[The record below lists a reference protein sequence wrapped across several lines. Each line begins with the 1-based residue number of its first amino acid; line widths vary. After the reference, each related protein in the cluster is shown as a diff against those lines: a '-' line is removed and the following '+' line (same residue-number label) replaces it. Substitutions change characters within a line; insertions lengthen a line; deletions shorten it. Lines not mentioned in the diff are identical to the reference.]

1 MNSTMRF
8 THGMYSK
15 AWATL
20 RDQVYDEIA
29 EAAAI
34 TAPDVALEVANDAIE
49 PVMRRFAEYLDE
61 LG

>member
-1 MNSTMRF
+1 MTTEPLRFGMR
-8 THGMYSK
+8 SK

-29 EAAAI
+29 EAAGI
-34 TAPDVALEVANDAIE
+34 SVPHVNIEVANDAIE

-61 LG
+61 L